1 MIDFIKILKEE
12 IEKNYKN
19 HKIDIRYFSDYIE
32 GKSPTIL
39 LEPGSESSG
48 MNSIS
53 KTGNK
58 ISFTVYYIDSYTS
71 NKTEKTVREVQKL
84 RDFIINNPEV
94 RKKIVN
100 INTNLNTKVEKK
112 GESLIGVFLGII
124 NISIQLR

>member
-19 HKIDIRYFSDYIE
+19 HKIDIRYFNDYIE

-84 RDFIINNPEV
+84 RDFIINNSEV

>member
-19 HKIDIRYFSDYIE
+19 HKIDIRYFNDYIE